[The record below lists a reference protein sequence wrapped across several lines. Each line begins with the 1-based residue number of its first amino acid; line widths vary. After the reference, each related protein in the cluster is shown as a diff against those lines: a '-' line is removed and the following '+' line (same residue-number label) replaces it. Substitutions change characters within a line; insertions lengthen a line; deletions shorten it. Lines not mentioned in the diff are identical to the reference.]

1 MPPASQALMPPG
13 KASGFLSWQHGTA
26 YGTGDPGENDL
37 QDHSREPG
45 RRAPPTEPRTQAP
58 PLVLRFSLVANG
70 IPKGIRFTRLVMP
83 SVTRTLTCVDNLL
96 LLLLLSCSVV
106 SDSVRPHGL
115 QPTRLLRPWDSP
127 GKSTGVGCHC
137 LLRCG

>member
-45 RRAPPTEPRTQAP
+45 RRAPPTEPRTEY
-58 PLVLRFSLVANG
+58 V
-70 IPKGIRFTRLVMP
+70 
-83 SVTRTLTCVDNLL
+83 
-96 LLLLLSCSVV
+96 
-106 SDSVRPHGL
+106 
-115 QPTRLLRPWDSP
+115 SP
-127 GKSTGVGCHC
+127 G
-137 LLRCG
+137 LLCQVSPAR

>member
-45 RRAPPTEPRTQAP
+45 RRAPPTEPRTE
-58 PLVLRFSLVANG
+58 
-70 IPKGIRFTRLVMP
+70 
-83 SVTRTLTCVDNLL
+83 
-96 LLLLLSCSVV
+96 
-106 SDSVRPHGL
+106 
-115 QPTRLLRPWDSP
+115 
-127 GKSTGVGCHC
+127 
-137 LLRCG
+137 